1 MARGSGWPSKVGLVE
16 SSHRRC
22 SRRDERRRFAEP
34 FALRYLNRLHW
45 RTERPFEGDR

>member
-1 MARGSGWPSKVGLVE
+1 MTRDSGWPSKVGLVE
-16 SSHRRC
+16 SSRRSY

-45 RTERPFEGDR
+45 RAERPCEGGR

>member
-1 MARGSGWPSKVGLVE
+1 MTRGSGWPSKVGLVG
-16 SSHRRC
+16 SSRRRY